1 MLFLAFSFQAFRKSQ
16 TVELPEDFKRDIEPY
31 LDVDKPKAGIDTWG
45 ILREASAWT
54 IGIVL
59 GIYFLFNMIG
69 FHKFGIEQEGL
80 AETIRGN
87 EANDRYRRT
96 MEWANANIPAGER
109 IFNANWD
116 DFPKLFF
123 YDQKHQ
129 YVYGLDPNYL
139 YSQNPDLYKL
149 LLDITAGKTDDAA
162 PIIREKFGAN
172 YVFTDEKENDE
183 MVAKLL
189 ASGWTDLVYDD
200 DEGRILK
207 IRTEKGDPWKDPDE
221 APETPEEKEELD
233 RMEQDDN
240 LNVNSNLPDENVE
253 TNQ

>member
-1 MLFLAFSFQAFRKSQ
+1 
-16 TVELPEDFKRDIEPY
+16 
-31 LDVDKPKAGIDTWG
+31 
-45 ILREASAWT
+45 
-54 IGIVL
+54 
-59 GIYFLFNMIG
+59 
-69 FHKFGIEQEGL
+69 QEGL

-87 EANDRYRRT
+87 EANDRYRRS
-96 MEWANANIPAGER
+96 MEWATGVDANGKENMPAGER

-123 YDQKHQ
+123 FNQKHS

-149 LLDITAGKTDDAA
+149 LLDITSGKTDDAG

-172 YVFTDEKENDE
+172 YVFTDGKENDE

-189 ASGWTDLVYDD
+189 ASGWTDVVYDD
-200 DEGRILK
+200 EEGRILK

-233 RMEQDDN
+233 RLEQND
-240 LNVNSNLPDENVE
+240 NVNANANVPVDEVE
-253 TNQ
+253 SAP